1 MAVSSIRV
9 AIDGY
14 SSTGKSTLAKAL
26 ANRLGFLYVD
36 TGAMYRA
43 VALYLI
49 ENGLTLDQLTGVLDQ
64 IKVDFDPDQQ
74 IRLNG
79 RVVASE
85 IRHMEV
91 NQIVSQVAKIS
102 EVRKKLVEQQQ
113 GFTQSVVMDGRDIG
127 TVVFPDAQLKIFM
140 TAKPEVRAQ
149 RRFAELQVTHPEVAF
164 EEVLENLKMRDFED
178 ENRTVDPLKKAE
190 DAMVLDNSDLSPE
203 EQLNWVI
210 TQLQDRNLV

>member
-178 ENRTVDPLKKAE
+178 ENRNVDPLKKAE
-190 DAMVLDNSDLSPE
+190 DAMVIDNSDLSPE

>member
-1 MAVSSIRV
+1 MGPIRI

-26 ANRLGFLYVD
+26 AKRLGYLYVD

-49 ENGLTLDQLTGVLDQ
+49 ENGLTLDQLIEGLDQ
-64 IKVDFDPDQQ
+64 IQVDFDSDQQ

-91 NQIVSQVAKIS
+91 NQIVSQVAKIAQ
-102 EVRKKLVEQQQ
+102 VRKKLVEQQQ
-113 GFTQSVVMDGRDIG
+113 RFTQSVVMDGRDIG

-149 RRFAELQVTHPEVAF
+149 RRYAELNATHPEVAF
-164 EEVLENLKMRDFED
+164 DEVLANLKMRDFED
-178 ENRTVDPLKKAE
+178 ENRRVDPLKKAE
-190 DAMVLDNSDLSPE
+190 DSVVLDNSDLSPE
-203 EQLNWVI
+203 EQLVWVME
-210 TQLQDRNLV
+210 QLQNKKLL

>member
-64 IKVDFDPDQQ
+64 IQVDFDPDQQ

-149 RRFAELQVTHPEVAF
+149 RRFVELQVTHPEVAF

-178 ENRTVDPLKKAE
+178 ENRSVDPLKKAE

>member
-1 MAVSSIRV
+1 MSSIRV

-64 IKVDFDPDQQ
+64 IQVDFDLDQQ

-178 ENRTVDPLKKAE
+178 ENRSVDPLKKAE

>member
-26 ANRLGFLYVD
+26 AKRLGFLYVD

-64 IKVDFDPDQQ
+64 IQVDFDLDQQ

>member
-1 MAVSSIRV
+1 MGPIRI

-26 ANRLGFLYVD
+26 AKRLGYLYVD

-49 ENGLTLDQLTGVLDQ
+49 EKGLTLDQLIEVLDQ
-64 IKVDFDPDQQ
+64 IQVDFDSDQQ

-91 NQIVSQVAKIS
+91 NQIVSQVAKIAQ
-102 EVRKKLVEQQQ
+102 VRKKLVEQQQ
-113 GFTQSVVMDGRDIG
+113 RFSQSVVMDGRDIG
-127 TVVFPDAQLKIFM
+127 TVVFPEAQLKIFM
-140 TAKPEVRAQ
+140 TAKPEVRAL
-149 RRFAELQVTHPEVAF
+149 RRYAELKATHPEVAF
-164 EEVLENLKMRDFED
+164 DEVLENLKMRDFED
-178 ENRTVDPLKKAE
+178 ENRRVDPLKKAE
-190 DAMVLDNSDLSPE
+190 DSVVLDNSDLSPE
-203 EQLNWVI
+203 EQLDWVME
-210 TQLQDRNLV
+210 QLQNRKLV

>member
-1 MAVSSIRV
+1 MSSIRV

-26 ANRLGFLYVD
+26 AKRLGFLYVD

-64 IKVDFDPDQQ
+64 IHVDFDLDQQ

-178 ENRTVDPLKKAE
+178 ENRNVDPLKKAE

>member
-1 MAVSSIRV
+1 MGPIRI

-26 ANRLGFLYVD
+26 AKRLGYLYVD

-49 ENGLTLDQLTGVLDQ
+49 EKGLTLDQLIEVLDQ
-64 IKVDFDPDQQ
+64 IQVDFDSDQQ

-91 NQIVSQVAKIS
+91 NQIVSQVAKIAQ
-102 EVRKKLVEQQQ
+102 VRKKLVEQQQ
-113 GFTQSVVMDGRDIG
+113 RFTQSVVMDGRDIG

-149 RRFAELQVTHPEVAF
+149 RRYAELKAKHPEVAF
-164 EEVLENLKMRDFED
+164 DEVLENLKMRDFED
-178 ENRTVDPLKKAE
+178 ENRRVDPLQKAE
-190 DAMVLDNSDLSPE
+190 DSVVLDNSDLSPE
-203 EQLNWVI
+203 EQLVWVME
-210 TQLQDRNLV
+210 QLQNRKLV

>member
-1 MAVSSIRV
+1 
-9 AIDGY
+9 
-14 SSTGKSTLAKAL
+14 
-26 ANRLGFLYVD
+26 
-36 TGAMYRA
+36 MYRA

-64 IKVDFDPDQQ
+64 IHVDFDLDQQ

-178 ENRTVDPLKKAE
+178 ENRNVDPLKKAE

>member
-85 IRHMEV
+85 IRQMEV

-127 TVVFPDAQLKIFM
+127 TVVFPDAQLKIFL

-164 EEVLENLKMRDFED
+164 EEVLGNLKMRDFED
-178 ENRTVDPLKKAE
+178 ENRSVDPLKKAE

>member
-178 ENRTVDPLKKAE
+178 ENRSVDPLKKAE

>member
-1 MAVSSIRV
+1 MGPIRI

-26 ANRLGFLYVD
+26 AKRLGYLYVD

-49 ENGLTLDQLTGVLDQ
+49 EKGWTLDQLIEGLDQ
-64 IKVDFDPDQQ
+64 IQVDFDSDQQ

-91 NQIVSQVAKIS
+91 NQIVSQVAKIAQ
-102 EVRKKLVEQQQ
+102 VRKKLVEQQQ
-113 GFTQSVVMDGRDIG
+113 RFTQSVVMDGRDIG

-149 RRFAELQVTHPEVAF
+149 RRYAELKATHPEVAF
-164 EEVLENLKMRDFED
+164 DEVLENLKMRDFED
-178 ENRTVDPLKKAE
+178 ENRRVDPLQKAE
-190 DAMVLDNSDLSPE
+190 DSVVLDNSDLSPE
-203 EQLNWVI
+203 EQLVWVME
-210 TQLQDRNLV
+210 QLQNRKLV

>member
-1 MAVSSIRV
+1 MRPIRI

-26 ANRLGFLYVD
+26 AKRLGFLYVD

-49 ENGLTLDQLTGVLDQ
+49 EKKLTINQLTEVLDQ
-64 IKVDFDPDQQ
+64 IQVDFDSDQQ

-91 NQIVSQVAKIS
+91 NQIVSHVAKIA

-149 RRFAELQVTHPEVAF
+149 RRFDELKATHPEIAF
-164 EEVLENLKMRDFED
+164 DEVLQNLKMRDFED
-178 ENRTVDPLKKAE
+178 ENRSVDPLIKAE
-190 DAMVLDNSDLSPE
+190 DAVVLDNSDLSPD
-203 EQLNWVI
+203 EQLHWVI
-210 TQLQDRNLV
+210 GQLQDRNLV

>member
-64 IKVDFDPDQQ
+64 IQVDFDLDQQ

-149 RRFAELQVTHPEVAF
+149 RRFVELQVTHPEVAF

-178 ENRTVDPLKKAE
+178 ENRIVDPLKKAE

>member
-1 MAVSSIRV
+1 MSSIRV

-91 NQIVSQVAKIS
+91 NQIVCQVAKIS

-113 GFTQSVVMDGRDIG
+113 GFTHSVVMDVRDIG

-149 RRFAELQVTHPEVAF
+149 RRFTELQVTHPEVAF

-178 ENRTVDPLKKAE
+178 ENRIVDPLKKAE

>member
-1 MAVSSIRV
+1 MSSIRV

-26 ANRLGFLYVD
+26 AKRLGFLYVD
-36 TGAMYRA
+36 TGAMSRA

-64 IKVDFDPDQQ
+64 IHVDFDLDQQ

-178 ENRTVDPLKKAE
+178 ENRSVDPLKKAE

>member
-1 MAVSSIRV
+1 MGPIRI

-26 ANRLGFLYVD
+26 AKRLGYLYVD

-49 ENGLTLDQLTGVLDQ
+49 ENGLTLDQLIEGLDQ
-64 IKVDFDPDQQ
+64 IQVDFDSDQQ

-91 NQIVSQVAKIS
+91 NQIVSQVAKIAQ
-102 EVRKKLVEQQQ
+102 VRKKLVEQQQ
-113 GFTQSVVMDGRDIG
+113 RFTQSVVMDGRDIG

-140 TAKPEVRAQ
+140 TARPEVRAQ
-149 RRFAELQVTHPEVAF
+149 RRYTELKATHPEVAF
-164 EEVLENLKMRDFED
+164 DEVLENLKMRDFED
-178 ENRTVDPLKKAE
+178 ENRRVDPLQKAE
-190 DAMVLDNSDLSPE
+190 DSVVLDNSDISPE
-203 EQLNWVI
+203 EQLVWVME
-210 TQLQDRNLV
+210 QLQNRNLV

>member
-26 ANRLGFLYVD
+26 ANRMGFLYVD

-64 IKVDFDPDQQ
+64 IKVDFDSDQQ

-178 ENRTVDPLKKAE
+178 ENRSVDPLKKAE

>member
-140 TAKPEVRAQ
+140 KAKPEVRAQ

-178 ENRTVDPLKKAE
+178 ENRSVDPLKKAE

>member
-26 ANRLGFLYVD
+26 AKRLGFLYVD

-64 IKVDFDPDQQ
+64 IQVDFDLDQQ

-178 ENRTVDPLKKAE
+178 ENRNVDPLKKAE

-203 EQLNWVI
+203 EQLHWVI
-210 TQLQDRNLV
+210 GQLQDRNLV

>member
-127 TVVFPDAQLKIFM
+127 TIVFPDAQLKIFM

-178 ENRTVDPLKKAE
+178 ENRSVDPLKKAE

>member
-1 MAVSSIRV
+1 MGPIRI

-26 ANRLGFLYVD
+26 AKRLGYLYVD

-49 ENGLTLDQLTGVLDQ
+49 ENGLTLDQLIEGLDQ
-64 IKVDFDPDQQ
+64 IQVDFDSDQQ

-91 NQIVSQVAKIS
+91 NQIVSQVAKIAQ
-102 EVRKKLVEQQQ
+102 VRKKLVEQQQ
-113 GFTQSVVMDGRDIG
+113 RFTQSVVMDGRDIG

-149 RRFAELQVTHPEVAF
+149 RRYAELKVTHPEVTF
-164 EEVLENLKMRDFED
+164 DEVLENLKMRDFED
-178 ENRTVDPLKKAE
+178 ENRRVDPLQKAE
-190 DAMVLDNSDLSPE
+190 DSVVLDNSDLSPE
-203 EQLNWVI
+203 EQLVWVME
-210 TQLQDRNLV
+210 QLQNRKLV

>member
-64 IKVDFDPDQQ
+64 IQVDFDPDQQ

-127 TVVFPDAQLKIFM
+127 TVVFPDSQLKIFM

-149 RRFAELQVTHPEVAF
+149 RRFVELQVTHPEVAF

-178 ENRTVDPLKKAE
+178 ENRIVDPLKKAE

>member
-64 IKVDFDPDQQ
+64 IQVDFDPDQQ

-178 ENRTVDPLKKAE
+178 ENRSVDPLKKAE

>member
-127 TVVFPDAQLKIFM
+127 TIVFPDAQLKIFM

-178 ENRTVDPLKKAE
+178 ENRIVDPLKKAE

>member
-1 MAVSSIRV
+1 VGPIRI

-26 ANRLGFLYVD
+26 AKRLGYLYVD

-49 ENGLTLDQLTGVLDQ
+49 ENGLTLDQLIEGLDQ
-64 IKVDFDPDQQ
+64 IQVDFDSDQQ

-91 NQIVSQVAKIS
+91 NQIVSQVAKIAQ
-102 EVRKKLVEQQQ
+102 VRKKLVEQQQ
-113 GFTQSVVMDGRDIG
+113 RFTQSVVMDGRDIG

-140 TAKPEVRAQ
+140 TAKPEVRAH
-149 RRFAELQVTHPEVAF
+149 RRYAELKASHPEVAF
-164 EEVLENLKMRDFED
+164 DEVLENLKMRDFED
-178 ENRTVDPLKKAE
+178 ENRRVDPLQKAE
-190 DAMVLDNSDLSPE
+190 DSVVLDNSDLSPE
-203 EQLNWVI
+203 EQLVWVME
-210 TQLQDRNLV
+210 QLQNRKLV

>member
-1 MAVSSIRV
+1 VGPIRI

-26 ANRLGFLYVD
+26 AKRLGYLYVD

-49 ENGLTLDQLTGVLDQ
+49 EKGLTLDQLIEVLDQ
-64 IKVDFDPDQQ
+64 IQVDFDSDQQ

-91 NQIVSQVAKIS
+91 NQIVSQVAKIAQ
-102 EVRKKLVEQQQ
+102 VRKKLVGQQQ
-113 GFTQSVVMDGRDIG
+113 RFTQSVVMDGRDIG
-127 TVVFPDAQLKIFM
+127 TVVFPDAQLKIM

-149 RRFAELQVTHPEVAF
+149 RRYAELKATHPEVAF
-164 EEVLENLKMRDFED
+164 DEVLENLKMRDFED
-178 ENRTVDPLKKAE
+178 ENRRVDPLQKAE
-190 DAMVLDNSDLSPE
+190 DSVVLDNSDLSPE
-203 EQLNWVI
+203 EQLVWVME
-210 TQLQDRNLV
+210 QLQNRKLV

>member
-1 MAVSSIRV
+1 MRPIRV

-26 ANRLGFLYVD
+26 AKQLGFLYVD

-64 IKVDFDPDQQ
+64 IQVDFDVDQK

-79 RVVASE
+79 RVVSSE
-85 IRHMEV
+85 IRQMEV
-91 NQIVSQVAKIS
+91 NQVVSQVAKIA

-127 TVVFPDAQLKIFM
+127 TVVFPNAQLKIFM

-149 RRFAELQVTHPEVAF
+149 RRFAELKATHPDIAF
-164 EEVLENLKMRDFED
+164 DEVLQNLKMRDFED
-178 ENRTVDPLKKAE
+178 ENRSVDPLKRAV
-190 DAMVLDNSDLSPE
+190 DAVVLDNSDLSPD
-203 EQLNWVI
+203 EQLDWVI
-210 TQLQDRNLV
+210 DQLQDRNLV

>member
-26 ANRLGFLYVD
+26 AKRLGFLYVD

-64 IKVDFDPDQQ
+64 IQVDFDLDQQ

-178 ENRTVDPLKKAE
+178 ENRNVDPLKKAE